1 MFDRFDRQINYLR
14 ISVTDRCNLR
24 CRYCMPAEGIRLL
37 RHEDILSYDEI
48 KEFTEA
54 AVESGITRVRITGG
68 EPLVRK
74 GIVTLVT
81 MLAGINGIE
90 DLSMTTNGILLDKFA
105 LQLAEAGLQRVN
117 ISLDTMDRDN
127 YSLITRGGKLEDV
140 LRGIDAANKANLLPV
155 KINCVIKQS
164 QNEKDALDVTNY
176 CQQNGLLIRYIKE
189 MDLQQGKFS
198 TVLGGTGG
206 NCAICNRLRL
216 TSDGKL
222 KPCLFNDIEFDI
234 RSVDYKEALRLA
246 INAKPEEGRKSFTN
260 SFYNIGG

>member
-140 LRGIDAANKANLLPV
+140 LRGIDAAKKANLLPV

-189 MDLQQGKFS
+189 MDLQQGINS
-198 TVLGGTGG
+198 NGPISR
-206 NCAICNRLRL
+206 A
-216 TSDGKL
+216 TSQYL
-222 KPCLFNDIEFDI
+222 
-234 RSVDYKEALRLA
+234 Y
-246 INAKPEEGRKSFTN
+246 
-260 SFYNIGG
+260 